1 MSVFLSVNVR
11 VAYFT
16 SAKQMHILLFDSME
30 IGRWEKG
37 EGVTMTKSKTRWYR
51 RNDLQGA
58 VVINSLSPFLC
69 WASFTK
75 DENGRVVGSEGYFQE
90 RHLQIAMVPGL
101 YLIWH

>member
-1 MSVFLSVNVR
+1 
-11 VAYFT
+11 
-16 SAKQMHILLFDSME
+16 ME

-37 EGVTMTKSKTRWYR
+37 AGVTMTKSMTRWYR

-75 DENGRVVGSEGYFQE
+75 DENGRVVGSEGYFQV
-90 RHLQIAMVPGL
+90 RHLEWSNLKRSGGIGYQL
-101 YLIWH
+101 NERLRERNLFFDQC

>member
-1 MSVFLSVNVR
+1 
-11 VAYFT
+11 
-16 SAKQMHILLFDSME
+16 ME

-37 EGVTMTKSKTRWYR
+37 AGVTMTKSMTRWYR

-75 DENGRVVGSEGYFQE
+75 DENGRVVGSEGYFQV
-90 RHLQIAMVPGL
+90 RHLEWSNLKRSGGIGYQL
-101 YLIWH
+101 NERLRERNLFYDQC

>member
-1 MSVFLSVNVR
+1 
-11 VAYFT
+11 
-16 SAKQMHILLFDSME
+16 ME

-37 EGVTMTKSKTRWYR
+37 VGVTMTKSMTRWYR

-75 DENGRVVGSEGYFQE
+75 DENGRVVGSEGYFQV
-90 RHLQIAMVPGL
+90 RHLQWSDLKIRLNWLPTEREVA
-101 YLIWH
+101 